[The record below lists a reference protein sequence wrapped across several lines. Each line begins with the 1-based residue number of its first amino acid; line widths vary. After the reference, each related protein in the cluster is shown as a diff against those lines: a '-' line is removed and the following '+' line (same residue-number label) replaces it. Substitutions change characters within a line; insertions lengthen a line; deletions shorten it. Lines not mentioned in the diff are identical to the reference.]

1 MVESTRRT
9 PVGFLLWVIAL
20 IVAIIGVVQLVQGQI
35 LLGVVLLV
43 VAAAIGPGGF
53 SVFRS
58 RRI

>member
-1 MVESTRRT
+1 MGSV
-9 PVGFLLWVIAL
+9 LW
-20 IVAIIGVVQLVQGQI
+20 IVAVVVAVFGVIQLFQGQI

-58 RRI
+58 RT